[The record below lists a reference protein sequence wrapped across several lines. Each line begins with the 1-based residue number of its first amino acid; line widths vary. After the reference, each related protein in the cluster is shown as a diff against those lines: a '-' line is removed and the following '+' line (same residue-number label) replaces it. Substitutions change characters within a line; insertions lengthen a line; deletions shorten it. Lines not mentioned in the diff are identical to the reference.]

1 MSSGKRWGWALPGL
15 LVAAACLA
23 QSPSSSARGAREQ
36 LQTVRKDVTRQQAQ
50 ANDLKQQIR
59 ETRKRNAAEQASL
72 AARDR
77 EIAKLKAQLAQRKS
91 PAGAASA
98 KAKSKAGGRR

>member
-15 LVAAACLA
+15 LVAAACMA
-23 QSPSSSARGAREQ
+23 QAPSSSARAAREQ
-36 LQTVRKDVTRQQAQ
+36 LQKVRKDVTRQQAQ

-59 ETRKRNAAEQASL
+59 QVKKRNAAEQASL

-77 EIAKLKAQLAQRKS
+77 EIAKLKAQLAHRQA
-91 PAGAASA
+91 PAGASSA
-98 KAKSKAGGRR
+98 KAGAGGGQ

>member
-15 LVAAACLA
+15 LAAASCMA
-23 QSPSSSARGAREQ
+23 QAPSSSARAAREQ
-36 LQTVRKDVTRQQAQ
+36 LQKVRKDVTHQQAQ

-59 ETRKRNAAEQASL
+59 QVSERNAAEQASL

-77 EIAKLKAQLAQRKS
+77 EIAKLKAQLDHRET
-91 PAGAASA
+91 PAGASTV
-98 KAKSKAGGRR
+98 KKAGGGGQ